1 MKLSRLL
8 LTLSVATLASP
19 SFALNILLT
28 NDDGVAAANLR
39 ALYAK
44 LKAAGHDVI
53 VSAPCQDQSGKGA
66 SMNFLTPLTPLAKAC
81 RGGLIPAGSPGAGK
95 EPGNIDFNY
104 VDGTPVMATLYGL
117 DVLAPARWGK
127 APDLVISGPNEGQN
141 VGSIVTSS
149 GTVSNAIIA
158 AGRGLPTLAF
168 SADTST
174 KADNT
179 TSAIH
184 NEVASLVQ
192 SFITALQKRQGSGP
206 LLPAGVTLNIHFPKF
221 DVGTSASLPWSFTR
235 FGSYNSLSPKFVT
248 DLSQDPIAKSY
259 GLGAYA
265 YPGISFGTA
274 SAPTASQADNEAA
287 ANAAGKI
294 TVTAMQVGYEARP
307 QAQQWLRLR
316 LRDLLK

>member
-8 LTLSVATLASP
+8 LTLSVAALASP

-66 SMNFLTPLTPLAKAC
+66 SMNFLTPLTPLTKAC

-95 EPGNIDFNY
+95 EPGNADFNY

-127 APDLVISGPNEGQN
+127 APYLVISGPNEGQN

-179 TSAIH
+179 AGAIH

-192 SFITALQKRQGSGP
+192 AFIIALQKRQGSGP
-206 LLPAGVTLNIHFPKF
+206 LLPTGVTLNINFPKF
-221 DVGTSASLPWSFTR
+221 DAGTSASLPWTFTR
-235 FGSYNSLSPKFVT
+235 FGSYNSLSPRFVA
-248 DLSQDPIAKSY
+248 DLSQDPVAKAY

-274 SAPTASQADNEAA
+274 NAPTASQADNEAA